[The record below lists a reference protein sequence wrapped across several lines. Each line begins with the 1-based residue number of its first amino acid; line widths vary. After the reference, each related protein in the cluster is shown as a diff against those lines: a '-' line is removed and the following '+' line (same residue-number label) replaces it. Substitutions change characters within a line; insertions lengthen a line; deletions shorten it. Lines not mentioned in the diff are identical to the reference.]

1 MGFDGQDEKRSFPRL
16 PVFAG
21 NCEITSIMGR
31 KAPGGDRS
39 RILNWSRGG
48 VLLRVPSPRK
58 KFFFFAQEP
67 VLRDQ
72 DEIRCT
78 LRLPPQYNDIEVD
91 AAVVRVSRAKD
102 DPDLLE
108 VGLRFDG
115 ATPEQKI
122 ESMARLLEPRPRA
135 PSMRLPKQPDAPRE
149 RTSERLERAAAQG
162 AEKRSKRLER
172 AASERLERKAS
183 QRLEKAASDRLEAK
197 TSQRPEKK
205 TSQRIGHPSASG
217 RATRSARA
225 EEVPVEPEGRVAPK
239 PAESVPLDLAPK
251 HSLELRKSGRNSRQS
266 GRLR

>member
-1 MGFDGQDEKRSFPRL
+1 MGFEGQDEKRGFPRL

-31 KAPGGDRS
+31 RAPGGERS

-48 VLLRVPSPRK
+48 VLLRVPSPRR

-122 ESMARLLEPRPRA
+122 ESMARLLEPRPRS
-135 PSMRLPKQPDAPRE
+135 PSMRLPKQGGAE
-149 RTSERLERAAAQG
+149 KTSERLEKAASQG
-162 AEKRSKRLER
+162 ADKRSRRLEK
-172 AASERLERKAS
+172 AASERLEKRAS
-183 QRLEKAASDRLEAK
+183 QRLEKAASERLEKKA
-197 TSQRPEKK
+197 SQRAEKK
-205 TSQRIGHPSASG
+205 TSQRIAHPGSSG
-217 RATRSARA
+217 RASKKSARA
-225 EEVPVEPEGRVAPK
+225 EEVPVEDEGRIAPR
-239 PAESVPLDLAPK
+239 PAESVELDMAPK
-251 HSLELRKSGRNSRQS
+251 QSLELRKSGRQARQS